1 VIAVDARYDRGPLAV
16 RAVLTTVSI
25 SDADTINALYGNDVG
40 SRISGGYVE
49 AAYNLLRRLAP
60 ASAQQLNAFVRH
72 ERFDTHAA
80 VPAGVTRDDALR
92 RRLTTVGLSYK
103 PTWDTVFKADYQL
116 VRNAAGAGEGE
127 ILSLGVGF
135 QF

>member
-1 VIAVDARYDRGPLAV
+1 LGYQAAIF
-16 RAVLTTVSI
+16 TVAEGGAHLFFAYSTFAQSLVTKAENI
-25 SDADTINALYGNDVG
+25 TGI
-40 SRISGGYVE
+40 GGYVE